1 MKKVLLLPV
10 IFLLLVIFLFAVIL
24 SRYEKPSSETIW
36 QGAYYKH
43 GLQENE
49 IYGPVFTNFEGCK
62 SWALGKIIN
71 DDDTAN
77 CNKNCHD
84 SLGDTPVCEEVV
96 RNWAPFAGSNTFD
109 NYKE

>member
-10 IFLLLVIFLFAVIL
+10 IFLFAITL
-24 SRYEKPSSETIW
+24 SGCGKPSSETTW
-36 QGAYYKH
+36 QGSYYKN

-49 IYGPVFTNFEGCK
+49 MYGPVFTNFEACK
-62 SWALGKIIN
+62 SWAIGKITN
-71 DDDTAN
+71 NDDTAN
-77 CNKNCHD
+77 CSKNCHD

-96 RNWAPFAGSNTFD
+96 RNWAPFPGSTTFD